1 MLHTTLGSPP
11 ARSGEGGAADLF
23 RKGQRNVEANPKPH
37 SETVKDDSG
46 LLEDAIKVDT
56 DSIMQ
61 ENRARLDTT
70 NMARMISWRCPPSFL
85 F

>member
-11 ARSGEGGAADLF
+11 ARSGKGGAADLLGEG
-23 RKGQRNVEANPKPH
+23 KRNVEANPKPH

-46 LLEDAIKVDT
+46 LLDDAIKVDT

-61 ENRARLDTT
+61 ESRARLVTK